1 MRIKI
6 FTIRNGGSDTITNAD
21 WLYVVDGIA
30 AVSSSYNVQL
40 PSSAPVSTTIKLLYK
55 AIKTGVG
62 TISIGGITIPEEF
75 HNNPFWVVMT
85 FTSDGWITVFLPSL
99 SEAGSVPWA
108 SIASTGKITN
118 DDVAASAAISRA
130 KLASGTA
137 SRALINNA
145 SGVISESNVTATELA
160 YLSGVTSAIQTQI
173 NNKLSTVT
181 NANVEATAAIALSKL
196 AAVTANRALK
206 SDASGVIVPAGV
218 TSTELEY
225 LAGVN
230 NYIQTQFSGKLNTA
244 LPRGNIL
251 IGNSLGAAV
260 AMSVKDSGKIL
271 VGNGTDALPVSVS
284 GDATL
289 SSAGTLTITNEAITA
304 AKLSDSNRYDIKYF
318 FIDALKNRGI
328 TYPIYVGN
336 GIVKTVGFTTLSCTE
351 TTSDDTR
358 SIRFT
363 DVAGN
368 PLTGA
373 SLTDGRLT
381 ISEIVGNSNWSDV
394 LGSVETSCLPSSFV
408 PLKFTATANGVSDL
422 TGYIFVVYERTEINV
437 T

>member
-21 WLYVVDGIA
+21 WLYVVNGSA
-30 AVSSSYNVQL
+30 TVSSSYNIQL
-40 PSSAPVSTTIKLLYK
+40 PSSAPVSTTVKLLYK
-55 AIKTGVG
+55 ATKTGVG
-62 TISIGGITIPEEF
+62 TISIGGVTIPDEF
-75 HNNPFWVVMT
+75 HDKPFWVIMT
-85 FTSDGWITVFLPSL
+85 YTSDGWVTVFLPSL
-99 SEAGSVPWA
+99 SEAGSVPWE
-108 SIASTGKITN
+108 SIASIGKITN
-118 DDVAASAAISRA
+118 DDVATSAAISRD
-130 KLASGTA
+130 KLANGTA

-160 YLSGVTSAIQTQI
+160 FLSGVTSAIQTQI

-206 SDASGVIVPAGV
+206 SDANGVIVPAGI

-225 LAGVN
+225 LAGVHTN
-230 NYIQTQFSGKLNTA
+230 VQTQFSDKVSKA
-244 LPRGNIL
+244 LLRGHIF
-251 IGNSLGAAV
+251 IGNSLGSAV

-289 SSAGTLTITNEAITA
+289 SSAGTLTIANEAITA

-318 FIDALKNRGI
+318 FIDAFKNRGI

-336 GIVKTVGFTTLSCTE
+336 GIVKMVGFTTISYTE
-351 TTSDDTR
+351 TTNDETR
-358 SIRFT
+358 TIRFT

-373 SLTDGRLT
+373 SLSDGRLT
-381 ISEIVGNSNWSDV
+381 ISETAGNSNWSDV
-394 LGSVETSCLPSSFV
+394 LGSVETSCIPSSFV

-422 TGYIFVVYERTEINV
+422 TGYIFVVYERTEIDV

>member
-6 FTIRNGGSDTITNAD
+6 FTIRNGGSDTITNID
-21 WLYVVDGIA
+21 WLYVVVGRA
-30 AVSSSYNVQL
+30 VVSSSYNIQL
-40 PSSAPVSTTIKLLYK
+40 PSSATVGTTVKLLYK
-55 AIKTGVG
+55 ATKTGVG
-62 TISIGGITIPEEF
+62 TISIGGITIPDEF
-75 HNNPFWVVMT
+75 HDKPFWVIMT
-85 FTSDGWITVFLPSL
+85 YTTNGWVTVFLPSL
-99 SEAGSVPWA
+99 SEAGSVPWE

-118 DDVAASAAISRA
+118 DDVATSAAISRD

-230 NYIQTQFSGKLNTA
+230 TNIQTQFSGKVGTS
-244 LPRGNIL
+244 LPRGSIF
-251 IGNSLGAAV
+251 IGSSVGLV
-260 AMSVKDSGKIL
+260 TSVSVKDSGKIL
-271 VGNGTDALPVSVS
+271 VGNGTDALPVSVN

-289 SSAGTLTITNEAITA
+289 SSSGSLIIANKAITA
-304 AKLSDSNRYDIKYF
+304 AKLSDSI
-318 FIDALKNRGI
+318 
-328 TYPIYVGN
+328 
-336 GIVKTVGFTTLSCTE
+336 
-351 TTSDDTR
+351 
-358 SIRFT
+358 
-363 DVAGN
+363 
-368 PLTGA
+368 
-373 SLTDGRLT
+373 
-381 ISEIVGNSNWSDV
+381 
-394 LGSVETSCLPSSFV
+394 
-408 PLKFTATANGVSDL
+408 
-422 TGYIFVVYERTEINV
+422 
-437 T
+437 